1 MHCIFPHLFVSALI
15 NKSDIRLGF
24 FFSFLFQC
32 CAISFIETLTHE
44 SLSMPQTEFNALMS
58 GQIAIHSVWESAL
71 MSCEMMHMLD
81 ENCKTMTALEKRNA
95 ETLDGT
101 QQLDTDINEF
111 RENLTKNLESVLKR
125 TQFEVKEIKTL
136 QSLRS
141 ALLPQSITHRM
152 SIDKTNQPH
161 QTHLTSNNPSSN
173 SSGHFKSNLVAS
185 MASIN
190 LKSKESP
197 FSFALEPEQS
207 QSTVLTTVS
216 NVQRTDLLSAPI
228 ITEAD
233 SFADGNVLIPSV
245 SDPMKSS
252 PTVDYLS
259 VSPSFGP
266 CSLSFD
272 NQSSFDETTPD
283 EFAPINFLKGITN
296 INYDFTFSDNSAD
309 NSISEDIGNPPAT
322 ADDSSNQIKPSDSM
336 SSFNLDEFDPLR
348 NTEPDTEPKTATSSQ
363 IKPTN
368 INLNDPKPTTLIESE
383 DSPNQ
388 VYLPSPLKP
397 TATDYKGFSNSN
409 IPSISCNTGDF
420 SSLNHSNDTQS

>member
-1 MHCIFPHLFVSALI
+1 MY
-15 NKSDIRLGF
+15 
-24 FFSFLFQC
+24 QC

-81 ENCKTMTALEKRNA
+81 ENCKTMTTLEKRNA

-101 QQLDTDINEF
+101 QQLDKDINEF
-111 RENLTKNLESVLKR
+111 RENLTKNLETVLQR
-125 TQFEVKEIKTL
+125 TQFELKEIKTL

-141 ALLPQSITHRM
+141 SLLPQSITHRM

-161 QTHLTSNNPSSN
+161 QIHLTSNSSSN
-173 SSGHFKSNLVAS
+173 SSGHFKSNLVSS

-190 LKSKESP
+190 LKSKESSFP
-197 FSFALEPEQS
+197 FALEPEQS
-207 QSTVLTTVS
+207 QLKVLPTAS
-216 NVQRTDLLSAPI
+216 NDHKSDLLSEPV
-228 ITEAD
+228 ITEID
-233 SFADGNVLIPSV
+233 SFAGVNVLIPSV
-245 SDPMKSS
+245 SDPMTSS
-252 PTVDYLS
+252 PSVDYLS
-259 VSPSFGP
+259 VSPGFGP

-272 NQSSFDETTPD
+272 YQSFDETTPD

-296 INYDFTFSDNSAD
+296 INYDYTFSDNSAE
-309 NSISEDIGNPPAT
+309 NSISEEVADPQSRAT

-336 SSFNLDEFDPLR
+336 SSINLDEFDPLR
-348 NTEPDTEPKTATSSQ
+348 NTTTSQ